1 MALAN
6 RKNSKR
12 FFKDRS
18 NYGLI
23 DDTFKTEASRSLATE
38 DFANDPASIGVLK
51 PALYRMDLI
60 DEDIDELR
68 RHITNDRTQTD
79 NNFTTALKT
88 KLDGIEANADV
99 TDLTNVTSAI
109 SGKSGISDAG
119 SPGDQDRVL
128 LLDYSDNFNLKYAD
142 YSDFGGSGGGLT
154 ETPLAMMSGRWQW
167 ASTDSGER
175 IHVGSSAYGPFN
187 YYVFANEPVAVR
199 GNTNLLRY
207 DSRHAVN
214 TTTAVIYPY
223 YAQHMGIWCPDNG
236 KKVKVKF
243 SFRIQSAPA
252 SSTWGI
258 SLWDCDDP
266 TSGTT
271 TSTSTSVTLRAQS
284 SDVTVT
290 TSSTTYWTTT
300 ATTTNTVG
308 DKWLLPML
316 ENRSGT
322 LTTNTY
328 IYGQVALYLVD

>member
-6 RKNSKR
+6 RKNTKR

-18 NYGLI
+18 DYGLI
-23 DDTFKTEASRSLATE
+23 DNTFKTEASKSLASE

-79 NNFTTALKT
+79 NNFTSAEKT
-88 KLDGIEANADV
+88 KLAGVETGADV
-99 TDLTNVTSAI
+99 TDTTNVVASLTAGDNITIAANGTI
-109 SGKSGISDAG
+109 SSTA
-119 SPGDQDRVL
+119 
-128 LLDYSDNFNLKYAD
+128 
-142 YSDFGGSGGGLT
+142 SGGGLT

-207 DSRHAVN
+207 DTRHAVN
-214 TTTAVIYPY
+214 TTTAFIYPY

-236 KKVKVKF
+236 KKVKAKF
-243 SFRIQSAPA
+243 SFRVQSAPA
-252 SSTWGI
+252 NSTWDPSVVFALLKANVLEPLGI
-258 SLWDCDDP
+258 S
-266 TSGTT
+266 
-271 TSTSTSVTLRAQS
+271 SVLKSKVS
-284 SDVTVT
+284 SFCVICRTHW
-290 TSSTTYWTTT
+290 SPLEE
-300 ATTTNTVG
+300 TNNCN
-308 DKWLLPML
+308 W
-316 ENRSGT
+316 
-322 LTTNTY
+322 
-328 IYGQVALYLVD
+328 A